1 MRKYIAEAIGTFALV
16 FAGTGAIVINK
27 VSGGAVTGPGI
38 AITFGLIVMAM
49 IYAFGETSGAHLN
62 PAVTTGFFLARRFPG
77 QCVAPYIISQFIGA
91 FAASGI
97 LRFLFG
103 NVAFLGSTLPAGS
116 EVQSFILEIILTAL
130 LMIVILCVA
139 TGSKEQGLMAGIAI
153 GGTVGLEA
161 MFAGP
166 ICGASMNP
174 ARSIS
179 PALVSGHVASLW
191 VYVAGPLIG
200 AAIAVPGWLATRK
213 EIPATES
220 ELRSPDEVSTN

>member
-1 MRKYIAEAIGTFALV
+1 MAMRKYIGEAIGTFALV
-16 FAGTGAIVINK
+16 FAGTGAVVINK
-27 VSGGAVTGPGI
+27 VSNGAVTGPGI
-38 AITFGLIVMAM
+38 AITFGLVVMAM

-62 PAVTTGFFLARRFPG
+62 PAVTVGFFLARRFPG
-77 QCVAPYIISQFIGA
+77 RCVVPFITSQLIGA
-91 FAASGI
+91 FVASAI

-103 NVAFLGSTLPAGS
+103 NIAFLGATLPAGS
-116 EVQSFILEIILTAL
+116 EVQSFVLEIILTAL

-174 ARSIS
+174 ARSIA
-179 PALVSGHVASLW
+179 PAIVSGHVASLW

-200 AAIAVPGWLATRK
+200 AAIAVPGWLATRVPK
-213 EIPATES
+213 SANGQQNTH
-220 ELRSPDEVSTN
+220 REVAI